1 LLADEPTGNLDSRTS
16 VEIMGTL
23 QKLNE
28 EGITIVMVTH
38 ELDIARYTRRNVIMR
53 DGKVVTDTL
62 VAKRLNAEEELR
74 RLQQAQEEV
83 QLIP

>member
-1 LLADEPTGNLDSRTS
+1 
-16 VEIMGTL
+16 
-23 QKLNE
+23 
-28 EGITIVMVTH
+28 
-38 ELDIARYTRRNVIMR
+38 MR